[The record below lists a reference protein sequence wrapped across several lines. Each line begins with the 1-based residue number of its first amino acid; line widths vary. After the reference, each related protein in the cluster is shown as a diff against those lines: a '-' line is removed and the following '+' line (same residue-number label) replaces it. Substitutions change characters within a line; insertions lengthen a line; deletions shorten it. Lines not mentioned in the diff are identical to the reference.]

1 MFTKKDWLNAIYAA
15 LIAFCLYSSLF
26 AFRKAFNVAAFEGYS
41 LAGLDYKIILVIT
54 QVAGYMASKF
64 YGIKFIASMKRMGRG
79 KLILSLGGLAWV
91 SWLAFGLIPAPY
103 NWPCLFFSGFPLGM
117 LWGVVF
123 SFVEGRRMTDFISA
137 ALAVSFIF
145 GSGLAKSVA
154 SFVMDNLGVSEYWM
168 PFTTGAIFSLPLILF
183 VWLIEKLPPP
193 DEQDIQHRTVRL
205 PMTGS
210 QRMGL
215 LRNYG
220 VGLFLLVVVYS
231 LVTILREVRDS
242 FMADMWRDSGELFN
256 INVFAKTE
264 TIISIILLLLIASM
278 VMVRKNFRALML
290 THWMMA
296 AGFLLSFLITL
307 AYQQN
312 LTSTFYWM
320 LGVGLGL
327 YLVYIPFNSILFER
341 LIASFR
347 ITGNVGFLIYLADS
361 FGYLG
366 SVAVLLSKSVFDIR
380 LSWLQFYQ
388 ELVLFTGVLGLL
400 ATIISAVY
408 FKRKYIQPAVHPHP
422 IVPAT
427 ESNGNEETPPN
438 SQIEKFTTG

>member
-1 MFTKKDWLNAIYAA
+1 MFTRKDWLEAVYAA
-15 LIAFCLYSSLF
+15 IVAFCLYSSLF
-26 AFRKAFNVAAFEGYS
+26 AFRKAFNVAAFEGYR

-64 YGIKFIASMKRMGRG
+64 YGIKFIASMKRIGRG
-79 KLILSLGGLAWV
+79 SLILTLAAFAWL

-123 SFVEGRRMTDFISA
+123 SYIEGRRMTDFISA

-154 SFVMDNLGVSEYWM
+154 SFVMENLQVSEYWM
-168 PFTTGAIFSLPLILF
+168 PFATGAIFALPLCLF
-183 VWLIEKLPPP
+183 VYLMEKLPPP
-193 DEQDIQHRTVRL
+193 SEQDIQQRTIRL

-210 QRMGL
+210 QRTQLLKAYGPGL
-215 LRNYG
+215 
-220 VGLFLLVVVYS
+220 VLLVLVYS

-242 FMADMWRDSGELFN
+242 FMADMWRDSGEQFN
-256 INVFAKTE
+256 LTVFAKTE
-264 TIISIILLLLIASM
+264 TIISIILLVLIASM
-278 VMVRKNFRALML
+278 VLVKNNFKALQY
-290 THWMMA
+290 THRIMA
-296 AGFLLSFLITL
+296 MGFLLSLLITIL
-307 AYQQN
+307 YQQGYVA
-312 LTSTFYWM
+312 TFSWM

-347 ITGNVGFLIYLADS
+347 IAGNVGFLIYLADS

-366 SVAVLLSKSVFDIR
+366 SVTVLLSKSVFSIQ
-380 LSWLQFYQ
+380 LSWLHFYQ
-388 ELVLFTGVLGLL
+388 ELVLITGVLGLI
-400 ATIISAVY
+400 ATLLSACY
-408 FKRKYIQPAVHPHP
+408 FDIKHRAQSTIL
-422 IVPAT
+422 
-427 ESNGNEETPPN
+427 
-438 SQIEKFTTG
+438 

>member
-1 MFTKKDWLNAIYAA
+1 MFTRKDWLEAVYAA
-15 LIAFCLYSSLF
+15 IVAFCLYSSLF
-26 AFRKAFNVAAFEGYS
+26 AFRKAFNVAAFEGYR

-64 YGIKFIASMKRMGRG
+64 YGIKFIASMKRIGRG
-79 KLILSLGGLAWV
+79 SLILTLAAFAWL

-123 SFVEGRRMTDFISA
+123 SYIEGRRMTDFISA

-154 SFVMDNLGVSEYWM
+154 SFVMENLQVSEYWM
-168 PFTTGAIFSLPLILF
+168 PFATGAIFALPLCLF
-183 VWLIEKLPPP
+183 VYLMEKLPPP
-193 DEQDIQHRTVRL
+193 SEQDIQQRTIRL

-210 QRMGL
+210 QRTQLLKAYGPGL
-215 LRNYG
+215 
-220 VGLFLLVVVYS
+220 VLLVLVYS

-242 FMADMWRDSGELFN
+242 FMADMWRDSGEQFN
-256 INVFAKTE
+256 LTVFAKTE
-264 TIISIILLLLIASM
+264 TIISIILLVLIASM
-278 VMVRKNFRALML
+278 VLVKNNFKALQY
-290 THWMMA
+290 THRIMA
-296 AGFLLSFLITL
+296 MGFLLSLLITIL
-307 AYQQN
+307 YQQGYVA
-312 LTSTFYWM
+312 TFSWM

-347 ITGNVGFLIYLADS
+347 IAGNVGFLIYLADS

-366 SVAVLLSKSVFDIR
+366 SVTVLLSKSVFSIQ
-380 LSWLQFYQ
+380 LSWLHFYQ
-388 ELVLFTGVLGLL
+388 ELVLITGVLGLI
-400 ATIISAVY
+400 ATLLSAYY
-408 FKRKYIQPAVHPHP
+408 FDGKHRAQSTIL
-422 IVPAT
+422 
-427 ESNGNEETPPN
+427 
-438 SQIEKFTTG
+438 

>member
-1 MFTKKDWLNAIYAA
+1 MFTKKDWLSAFYAA

-26 AFRKAFNVAAFEGYS
+26 AFRKAFNVAAFEGFS

-79 KLILSLGGLAWV
+79 RLILILAGVAWL

-117 LWGVVF
+117 LWGIVF
-123 SFVEGRRMTDFISA
+123 SYVEGRRMTDFISA

-154 SFVMDNLGVSEYWM
+154 SFVMEQLGVSEYWM
-168 PFTTGAIFSLPLILF
+168 PFTTGAIFALPLIFF
-183 VWLIEKLPPP
+183 VVLMEKIPPP
-193 DEQDIQHRTVRL
+193 SKEDIRHRTVRL

-210 QRMGL
+210 QRML
-215 LRNYG
+215 LVKTYG
-220 VGLFLLVVVYS
+220 PGLFLLVLVYS

-242 FMADMWRDSGELFN
+242 FMADMWRDSGDQFN
-256 INVFAKTE
+256 LSVFAQTE
-264 TIISIILLLLIASM
+264 TIITLVLLILIASM
-278 VMVRKNFRALML
+278 VLVKKNFKALML
-290 THWMMA
+290 THWIMGV
-296 AGFLLSFLITL
+296 GFLLSLLITI
-307 AYQQN
+307 AYRQQAA
-312 LTSTFYWM
+312 TTFYWM

-327 YLVYIPFNSILFER
+327 YLVYIPFNSILFDR

-347 ITGNVGFLIYLADS
+347 VTGNVGFLIYLSDS

-366 SVAVLLSKSVFDIR
+366 SVTVLLSKSVFNIQ
-380 LSWLQFYQ
+380 LSWLNFYQ
-388 ELVLFTGVLGLL
+388 ELVLVTGIIGLI
-400 ATIISAVY
+400 ATAASMFY
-408 FKRKYIQPAVHPHP
+408 FRNKFNKGEVAPA
-422 IVPAT
+422 
-427 ESNGNEETPPN
+427 S
-438 SQIEKFTTG
+438 

>member
-1 MFTKKDWLNAIYAA
+1 MFTKKDWLSAFYAA

-26 AFRKAFNVAAFEGYS
+26 AFRKAFNVAAFEGFS

-79 KLILSLGGLAWV
+79 RLILVLAGIAWL

-123 SFVEGRRMTDFISA
+123 SYVEGRRMTDFISA

-154 SFVMDNLGVSEYWM
+154 SFVMEQLGVSEYWM
-168 PFTTGAIFSLPLILF
+168 PFATGAVFALPLVVFVILM
-183 VWLIEKLPPP
+183 EKTPPP
-193 DEQDIQHRTVRL
+193 SEEDIRHRTLRL

-210 QRMGL
+210 QRMDL
-215 LRNYG
+215 VKTYG
-220 VGLFLLVVVYS
+220 PGLFLLVLVYS

-256 INVFAKTE
+256 LTVFAQTE
-264 TIISIILLLLIASM
+264 TIITIILLLLIASM
-278 VMVRKNFRALML
+278 VLVKKNFRALML
-290 THWMMA
+290 THWIMG
-296 AGFLLSFLITL
+296 AGFLLSLLITI
-307 AYQQN
+307 AYRQQSV
-312 LTSTFYWM
+312 TTFSWM

-327 YLVYIPFNSILFER
+327 YLVYIPFNSILFDR

-366 SVAVLLSKSVFDIR
+366 SVTVLLSKSVFNIQ
-380 LSWLQFYQ
+380 LSWLNFYQ
-388 ELVLFTGVLGLL
+388 ELVLVTGIIGLI
-400 ATIISAVY
+400 ATFISAFY
-408 FKRKYIQPAVHPHP
+408 FKKKF
-422 IVPAT
+422 AT
-427 ESNGNEETPPN
+427 HL
-438 SQIEKFTTG
+438 

>member
-1 MFTKKDWLNAIYAA
+1 MFTRKDWLSALYAA

-26 AFRKAFNVAAFEGYS
+26 AFRKAFNVAAFEGFN
-41 LAGLDYKIILVIT
+41 LAGLDYKIVLVIT

-64 YGIKFIASMKRMGRG
+64 YGIKFIASMKRIGRG
-79 KLILSLGGLAWV
+79 RLILILAGIAWL

-123 SFVEGRRMTDFISA
+123 SYVEGRRMTDFISA

-154 SFVMDNLGVSEYWM
+154 SFVMEQLSVSEYWM
-168 PFTTGAIFSLPLILF
+168 PFTTGTIFALPLVFF
-183 VWLIEKLPPP
+183 VVLMEKIPPP
-193 DEQDIQHRTVRL
+193 SQEDIQHRTVRL

-210 QRMGL
+210 QRMEL
-215 LRNYG
+215 VKTYG
-220 VGLFLLVVVYS
+220 PGLFLLVLVYS

-242 FMADMWRDSGELFN
+242 FMADMWRDSGDQFN
-256 INVFAKTE
+256 LSVFAQTE
-264 TIISIILLLLIASM
+264 TIITVVLLVLIASM
-278 VMVRKNFRALML
+278 VLIKRNFKALML
-290 THWMMA
+290 THWIMGI
-296 AGFLLSFLITL
+296 GFLLSLLITI
-307 AYQQN
+307 AYRQQ
-312 LTSTFYWM
+312 TASTFYWM

-327 YLVYIPFNSILFER
+327 YLVYIPFNSILFDR

-366 SVAVLLSKSVFDIR
+366 SVTVLLSKSVFNIQ
-380 LSWLQFYQ
+380 LSWLNFYQ
-388 ELVLFTGVLGLL
+388 ELVLVTGIIGLI
-400 ATIISAVY
+400 ATAASMFY
-408 FKRKYIQPAVHPHP
+408 FRNKFKKREVA
-422 IVPAT
+422 
-427 ESNGNEETPPN
+427 PP
-438 SQIEKFTTG
+438 F

>member
-1 MFTKKDWLNAIYAA
+1 MFTKKDWLSAFYAA

-26 AFRKAFNVAAFEGYS
+26 AFRKAFNVAAFEGFN
-41 LAGLDYKIILVIT
+41 LAGLDYKIVLVIT

-79 KLILSLGGLAWV
+79 RLILILAGVAWL

-123 SFVEGRRMTDFISA
+123 SYVEGRRMTDFISA

-154 SFVMDNLGVSEYWM
+154 SFVMEQLGVSEYWM
-168 PFTTGAIFSLPLILF
+168 PFATGAIFALPLVFF
-183 VWLIEKLPPP
+183 VVLMEKIPPP
-193 DEQDIQHRTVRL
+193 SEDDIRHRTVRL

-210 QRMGL
+210 QRMEL
-215 LRNYG
+215 VKTYG
-220 VGLFLLVVVYS
+220 PGLFLLVLVYS

-242 FMADMWRDSGELFN
+242 FMADMWRDSGDQFN
-256 INVFAKTE
+256 LSVFAQTE
-264 TIISIILLLLIASM
+264 TIITVVLLVLIASM
-278 VMVRKNFRALML
+278 VLIKQNFKALML
-290 THWMMA
+290 THWIMGI
-296 AGFLLSFLITL
+296 GFLLSLLITI
-307 AYQQN
+307 AYRQQ
-312 LTSTFYWM
+312 TASTFYWM

-327 YLVYIPFNSILFER
+327 YLVYIPFNSILFDR

-366 SVAVLLSKSVFDIR
+366 SVTVLLSKSVFNIQ
-380 LSWLQFYQ
+380 LSWLNFYQ
-388 ELVLFTGVLGLL
+388 ELVLVSGIIGLIATAASMFYFRNKFKKREL
-400 ATIISAVY
+400 A
-408 FKRKYIQPAVHPHP
+408 
-422 IVPAT
+422 
-427 ESNGNEETPPN
+427 PP
-438 SQIEKFTTG
+438 F

>member
-1 MFTKKDWLNAIYAA
+1 MFTKKDWLSAFYAA

-26 AFRKAFNVAAFEGYS
+26 AFRKAFNVAAFEGFS

-79 KLILSLGGLAWV
+79 RLILVLAGIAWL

-123 SFVEGRRMTDFISA
+123 SYVEGRRMTDFISA

-154 SFVMDNLGVSEYWM
+154 SFVMEQLGVSEYWM
-168 PFTTGAIFSLPLILF
+168 PFATGAIFALPLVFF
-183 VWLIEKLPPP
+183 VVLMEKIPPP
-193 DEQDIQHRTVRL
+193 SEDDIRHRTVRL

-210 QRMGL
+210 QRMEL
-215 LRNYG
+215 VKTYG
-220 VGLFLLVVVYS
+220 PGLFLLVLVYS

-242 FMADMWRDSGELFN
+242 FMADMWRDSGDQFN
-256 INVFAKTE
+256 LSVFALTE
-264 TIISIILLLLIASM
+264 TIITVVLLVLIASM
-278 VMVRKNFRALML
+278 VLVKQNFKALML
-290 THWMMA
+290 THWIMGI
-296 AGFLLSFLITL
+296 GFLLSLLITI
-307 AYQQN
+307 AYKQQSA
-312 LTSTFYWM
+312 STFYWM

-327 YLVYIPFNSILFER
+327 YLVYIPFNSILFDR

-366 SVAVLLSKSVFDIR
+366 SVTVLLSKSVFDIQ
-380 LSWLQFYQ
+380 LSWLNFYQ
-388 ELVLFTGVLGLL
+388 ELVLVTGIIGLI
-400 ATIISAVY
+400 ATAASMFYFRNKFNKREVTPIS
-408 FKRKYIQPAVHPHP
+408 
-422 IVPAT
+422 
-427 ESNGNEETPPN
+427 
-438 SQIEKFTTG
+438 

>member
-1 MFTKKDWLNAIYAA
+1 MFTKKDWLSAFYAA
-15 LIAFCLYSSLF
+15 LVAFCLYSSLF
-26 AFRKAFNVAAFEGYS
+26 AFRKAFNVAAFDGFT
-41 LAGLDYKIILVIT
+41 LAGLNYKIILVIT

-79 KLILSLGGLAWV
+79 RLILILAGVAWL

-123 SFVEGRRMTDFISA
+123 SYVEGRRMTDFISA

-154 SFVMDNLGVSEYWM
+154 SFVMEQLGISEYWM
-168 PFTTGAIFSLPLILF
+168 PFATGAIFALPLIFF
-183 VWLIEKLPPP
+183 VVLMEKIPPP
-193 DEQDIQHRTVRL
+193 SEVDIRHRTVRL

-210 QRMGL
+210 QRIVL
-215 LRNYG
+215 VKTYG
-220 VGLFLLVVVYS
+220 PGLFLLVLVYS

-242 FMADMWRDSGELFN
+242 FMADMWRDSGDQFN
-256 INVFAKTE
+256 LSVFAQTE
-264 TIISIILLLLIASM
+264 TIITIILLVLIASM
-278 VMVRKNFRALML
+278 VLVKRNFKALML
-290 THWMMA
+290 THWIMGT
-296 AGFLLSFLITL
+296 GFLLSLLITL
-307 AYQQN
+307 AYQQQSV
-312 LTSTFYWM
+312 STFNWM

-327 YLVYIPFNSILFER
+327 YLVYIPFNSILFDR

-366 SVAVLLSKSVFDIR
+366 SVTVLLSKSVFNIQ
-380 LSWLQFYQ
+380 LSWLNFYQ
-388 ELVLFTGVLGLL
+388 ELVLLTGIIGLI
-400 ATIISAVY
+400 ATAASMFY
-408 FKRKYIQPAVHPHP
+408 FRNKFNRREVDPA
-422 IVPAT
+422 
-427 ESNGNEETPPN
+427 S
-438 SQIEKFTTG
+438 

>member
-1 MFTKKDWLNAIYAA
+1 MFTRKDWLSALYAA

-26 AFRKAFNVAAFEGYS
+26 AFRKAFNVATFEGFN
-41 LAGLDYKIILVIT
+41 LAGLNYKIVLVIT

-64 YGIKFIASMKRMGRG
+64 YGIKFIASMKRIGRG
-79 KLILSLGGLAWV
+79 RLILILAGIAWL

-123 SFVEGRRMTDFISA
+123 SYVEGRRMTDFISA

-154 SFVMDNLGVSEYWM
+154 SFVMEQLSVSEYWM
-168 PFTTGAIFSLPLILF
+168 PFATGAIFALPLVFF
-183 VWLIEKLPPP
+183 VVLMEKIPPP
-193 DEQDIQHRTVRL
+193 SEEDIQHRTVRL

-210 QRMGL
+210 QRMEL
-215 LRNYG
+215 VKTYG
-220 VGLFLLVVVYS
+220 PGLFLLVLVYS

-242 FMADMWRDSGELFN
+242 FMADMWRDSGDQFN
-256 INVFAKTE
+256 LSVFAQTE
-264 TIISIILLLLIASM
+264 TIITVVLLVLIASM
-278 VMVRKNFRALML
+278 VMIKQNFKALML
-290 THWMMA
+290 THWIMGI
-296 AGFLLSFLITL
+296 GFLLSLLITI
-307 AYQQN
+307 AYRQQ
-312 LTSTFYWM
+312 TASTFYWM

-327 YLVYIPFNSILFER
+327 YLVYIPFNSILFDR

-366 SVAVLLSKSVFDIR
+366 SVTVLLSKSVFNIQ
-380 LSWLQFYQ
+380 LSWLNFYQ
-388 ELVLFTGVLGLL
+388 ELVLVTGIIGLI
-400 ATIISAVY
+400 ATAASMFY
-408 FKRKYIQPAVHPHP
+408 FRNKFKKREVTPA
-422 IVPAT
+422 
-427 ESNGNEETPPN
+427 S
-438 SQIEKFTTG
+438 

>member
-1 MFTKKDWLNAIYAA
+1 MFTKKDWLSAFYAA

-26 AFRKAFNVAAFEGYS
+26 AFRKAFNVAAFEGFTM
-41 LAGLDYKIILVIT
+41 AGLDYKIILVIT

-79 KLILSLGGLAWV
+79 RLILILAGVAWL

-123 SFVEGRRMTDFISA
+123 SYVEGRRMTDFISA

-154 SFVMDNLGVSEYWM
+154 SFVMEQLGVSEYWM
-168 PFTTGAIFSLPLILF
+168 PFSTGAIFALPLIFF
-183 VWLIEKLPPP
+183 VILMEKIPLPS
-193 DEQDIQHRTVRL
+193 EEDIRHRTIRL

-210 QRMGL
+210 QRIVL
-215 LRNYG
+215 VKTYG
-220 VGLFLLVVVYS
+220 PGLFLLVLVYS

-242 FMADMWRDSGELFN
+242 FMADMWRDSGDQFN
-256 INVFAKTE
+256 LSVFAQTE
-264 TIISIILLLLIASM
+264 TIITVVLLVLIASM
-278 VMVRKNFRALML
+278 VLIKQNFKALML
-290 THWMMA
+290 THWIMGI
-296 AGFLLSFLITL
+296 GFLLSLLITI
-307 AYQQN
+307 AYRQQ
-312 LTSTFYWM
+312 TASTFYWM

-327 YLVYIPFNSILFER
+327 YLVYIPFNSILFDR

-366 SVAVLLSKSVFDIR
+366 SVTVLLSKSVFNIQ
-380 LSWLQFYQ
+380 LSWLNFYQ
-388 ELVLFTGVLGLL
+388 ELVLVTGIIGLI
-400 ATIISAVY
+400 ATAASMFY
-408 FKRKYIQPAVHPHP
+408 FRNKFKKREVA
-422 IVPAT
+422 
-427 ESNGNEETPPN
+427 PP
-438 SQIEKFTTG
+438 F

>member
-1 MFTKKDWLNAIYAA
+1 MFTRKDWLGAAYAA
-15 LIAFCLYSSLF
+15 LVAFCLYSSLF
-26 AFRKAFNVAAFEGYS
+26 AFRKAFNVAAFEGYQ

-64 YGIKFIASMKRMGRG
+64 YGIKFIASLKRIGRG
-79 KLILSLGGLAWV
+79 KLILTLAGAAWL
-91 SWLAFGLIPAPY
+91 SWLAFGAIPPPY

-123 SFVEGRRMTDFISA
+123 SYIEGRRMTDFISA

-154 SFVMDNLGVSEYWM
+154 SFVMQQLQVTEYWM
-168 PFTTGAIFSLPLILF
+168 PFVTGALFAFPLALF
-183 VWLIEKLPPP
+183 VYLMEKIPAPTQ
-193 DEQDIQHRTVRL
+193 QDILQRTVRL

-210 QRMGL
+210 QRTGIL
-215 LRNYG
+215 KTYG
-220 VGLFLLVVVYS
+220 TGLFLLVLVYS

-242 FMADMWRDSGELFN
+242 FMADMWRDSGEVYNLT
-256 INVFAKTE
+256 VFAKTE

-278 VMVRKNFRALML
+278 VLLKNNYKALQL
-290 THWMMA
+290 THWIMA
-296 AGFLLSFLITL
+296 IGFLLSLVITI
-307 AYQQN
+307 AYQHSYI
-312 LTSTFYWM
+312 TTFSWM

-347 ITGNVGFLIYLADS
+347 IAGNVGFLIYLADS

-366 SVAVLLSKSVFDIR
+366 SVTVLLSKSVFSIQ
-380 LSWLQFYQ
+380 LSWLNFYQ
-388 ELVLFTGVLGLL
+388 ELVLITGIIGLI
-400 ATIISAVY
+400 ATIASSIY
-408 FKRKYIQPAVHPHP
+408 FARKFRLQKSH
-422 IVPAT
+422 
-427 ESNGNEETPPN
+427 N
-438 SQIEKFTTG
+438 

>member
-1 MFTKKDWLNAIYAA
+1 MFTKKDWLSAFYAA

-26 AFRKAFNVAAFEGYS
+26 AFRKAFNVAAFEGFT

-79 KLILSLGGLAWV
+79 RLILILAGVSWL

-123 SFVEGRRMTDFISA
+123 SYVEGRRMTDFISA

-154 SFVMDNLGVSEYWM
+154 SFVMEQLGVSEYWM
-168 PFTTGAIFSLPLILF
+168 PFATGAIFALPLIFF
-183 VWLIEKLPPP
+183 VVLMEKIPPP
-193 DEQDIQHRTVRL
+193 SEEDIRHRTVRL
-205 PMTGS
+205 PMAGS
-210 QRMGL
+210 QRMQL
-215 LRNYG
+215 VKTYG
-220 VGLFLLVVVYS
+220 PGLFLLVLVYS

-242 FMADMWRDSGELFN
+242 FMADMWRDSGDQFSLS
-256 INVFAKTE
+256 VFAQTE
-264 TIISIILLLLIASM
+264 TIITLVLLILIASM
-278 VMVRKNFRALML
+278 VLVKKNFKALML
-290 THWMMA
+290 THWIMG
-296 AGFLLSFLITL
+296 AGFLLSLLITI
-307 AYQQN
+307 AYRQQAA
-312 LTSTFYWM
+312 STFYWM

-327 YLVYIPFNSILFER
+327 YLVYIPFNSILFDR

-366 SVAVLLSKSVFDIR
+366 SVTVLLSKSVFNIQ
-380 LSWLQFYQ
+380 LSWLNFYQ
-388 ELVLFTGVLGLL
+388 ELVLVTGIIGLI
-400 ATIISAVY
+400 ATLIAAIY
-408 FKRKYIQPAVHPHP
+408 FKKKFASHLCAP
-422 IVPAT
+422 
-427 ESNGNEETPPN
+427 ENGT
-438 SQIEKFTTG
+438 I